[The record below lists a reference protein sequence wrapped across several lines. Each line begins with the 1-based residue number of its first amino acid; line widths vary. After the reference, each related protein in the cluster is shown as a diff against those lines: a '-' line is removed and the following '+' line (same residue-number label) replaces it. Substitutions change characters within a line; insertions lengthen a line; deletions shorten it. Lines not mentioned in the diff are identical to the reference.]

1 MEGSRPQVSRGSP
14 VASVLVRRWIALLE
28 DVAAEEPI
36 ARSGI
41 RKIVANVDWEL
52 PYSSFEEPGIHYRD
66 LCYSEKGKHAQ
77 LARNYWDQAAVDAAI
92 LKLQAREGKDH
103 SSVTI
108 NLQGATKDS
117 RSQGFCMVAMVITRT
132 KTDASVDIF
141 YRSTE
146 LIQKFAA
153 DLVFFSK
160 QLPTVFED
168 LPFEPSVVRFHFANV
183 YLSAMFIPIVL
194 KFGDGDRFFSKMDP
208 KFYRTAGMSTR
219 RYFKVDHNYTY
230 RTRVK
235 LFEYWK
241 ENVDESKL
249 QNLKK
254 ELDKL

>member
-1 MEGSRPQVSRGSP
+1 M
-14 VASVLVRRWIALLE
+14 SVIDPWLDLLHR
-28 DVAAEEPI
+28 VAATPPL
-36 ARSGI
+36 ARSGV
-41 RKIVANVDWEL
+41 RKIIANVSWEL
-52 PYSSFEEPGIHYRD
+52 PYSEFEDPGIHYRD

-77 LARNYWDQAAVDAAI
+77 LARNYWDQDAVDAAVG
-92 LKLQAREGKDH
+92 KLQAREGKDH

-108 NLQGATKDS
+108 SLQGAKKDS

-132 KTDASVDIF
+132 KSDASVDIF

-160 QLPTVFED
+160 QFPVIFDELD
-168 LPFEPSVVRFHFANV
+168 FEPSVVRFHFANV

-194 KFGDGDRFFSKMDP
+194 KYDDGAIFEELKKDP
-208 KFYRTAGMSTR
+208 QFYRTAGMSTR
-219 RYFKVDHNYTY
+219 RYFNATHNYTY

-249 QNLKK
+249 QKLKK

>member
-1 MEGSRPQVSRGSP
+1 
-14 VASVLVRRWIALLE
+14 
-28 DVAAEEPI
+28 
-36 ARSGI
+36 
-41 RKIVANVDWEL
+41 
-52 PYSSFEEPGIHYRD
+52 
-66 LCYSEKGKHAQ
+66 
-77 LARNYWDQAAVDAAI
+77 
-92 LKLQAREGKDH
+92 
-103 SSVTI
+103 
-108 NLQGATKDS
+108 
-117 RSQGFCMVAMVITRT
+117 MVAMVITRT

-160 QLPTVFED
+160 QFPVIFDELD
-168 LPFEPSVVRFHFANV
+168 FEPSVVRFHFANV

-194 KFGDGDRFFSKMDP
+194 KYDDGAIFEELKKDP
-208 KFYRTAGMSTR
+208 QFYRTAGMSTR
-219 RYFKVDHNYTY
+219 RYFNATHNYTY

-249 QNLKK
+249 EKLKK